1 MKLKVVTLLALA
13 TVAAASQASV
23 FTYNFTRTLT
33 GQQETTVSK
42 VATLTISDT
51 AVAGKI
57 QFSLSAN
64 WDTAT
69 YGTGGFI
76 DYLKFN
82 VNGAGIKTGT
92 YVSGNAIS
100 KFDLTNGAGIDAGK
114 TFDSEVDFPA
124 GKNDDRF
131 LHGDTS
137 TWTYT
142 RAGLKA
148 SDISGDM
155 MIHVQSFGNTSKFGT
170 TAAPVPEPATMA
182 VLGLGLPPF
191 LRRRA
196 KKS

>member
-1 MKLKVVTLLALA
+1 MNTRNLSLIAVA
-13 TVAAASQASV
+13 TCSVASQASV

-51 AVAGKI
+51 NVAGKV

-64 WDTAT
+64 WDTAI
-69 YGTGGFI
+69 YGSAGFI

-82 VNGAGIKTGT
+82 VNGTGLSVGSR
-92 YVSGNAIS
+92 VSGNAIS
-100 KFDLTNGAGIDAGK
+100 GFSLTPGNGVDAGK
-114 TFDSEVDFPA
+114 TFDSKVDFPA

-182 VLGLGLPPF
+182 VLGLGLAPF
-191 LRRRA
+191 LQRRA